1 MPYSSGTFSLVS
13 GNPVTTGTTI
23 SSTWANNTL
32 NDIASGLSTCLLKD
46 GTQTVTANIPMSS
59 FKFTGLAAGSAAGD
73 SLRYQQLFTTGEV
86 ALLGSV
92 SASGSLALGTT
103 LYVGASASVSGLL
116 FVGGLVSASGAVNF
130 VQAATLTATATVALG
145 ASTGNYAVV
154 TGTATVSSFDSLR
167 AGGMRIVQWSG
178 ATPISNSAN
187 MVLPGGAD
195 LTTAANDLTLLVS
208 DGAGAWR
215 ALHQKASGAPNS
227 MSPITNSLSGDVA
240 LNNTGNYFTGPT
252 VAQGT
257 VGTWFVSGSVTVV
270 DTAGVAQFDA
280 KLWDGTTVIS
290 SCSLTSSGIN
300 VEQVMALSG
309 YLAAPAGNLRISV
322 KDLTSTSGAI
332 LFNVTGNSK
341 DSTLTAIRIA

>member
-32 NDIASGLSTCLLKD
+32 NDIASGLSSCLLKD

-130 VQAATLTATATVALG
+130 VQSATLTATSTVALG

-167 AGGMRIVQWSG
+167 AGGMRVVQWSG

-195 LTTAANDLTLLVS
+195 LTTAANDLTLFVS
-208 DGAGAWR
+208 DGAGVWR

-227 MSPITNSLSGDVA
+227 MSPSTNSLVADVSCSA
-240 LNNTGNYFTGPT
+240 TGTFFTGPT
-252 VAQGT
+252 LVLGT
-257 VGTWFVSGSVTVV
+257 GTWFVNGGVTVE
-270 DTAGVAQFDA
+270 DTGASAEIQA
-280 KLWDGTTVIS
+280 KLWDGTSVIDSGQS
-290 SCSLTSSGIN
+290 SIGAAGQHTL
-300 VEQVMALSG
+300 MALSG
-309 YLAAPAGNLRISV
+309 YIVNPAGNVRISV
-322 KDLTSTSGAI
+322 RDISNTTGIIRANQSGQ
-332 LFNVTGNSK
+332 SK